1 MEVLGHCNPM
11 AEDARLHC
19 EHWSNNSGGGY
30 WSNWKTDE
38 TRWKKQGWYTREEQE
53 HIWTDKEVEEEHR
66 RDREER
72 NKPMEEYLRTD
83 DGKGMSSK
91 SANEENEK

>member
-1 MEVLGHCNPM
+1 MEVLGYWNPM

-19 EHWSNNSGGGY
+19 EHWSENCGGGY
-30 WSNWKTDE
+30 WSNWNTDE

-53 HIWTDKEVEEEHR
+53 HRWTDKEVEEEHR

-72 NKPMEEYLRTD
+72 HKSMEECLRTE
-83 DGKGMSSK
+83 DGKGMGSK
-91 SANEENEK
+91 SANEENDK